1 MRLELN
7 IINLLEKNME
17 KEFTINEIANRL
29 DEHYSL
35 VNRVIS
41 RLMKEEVITGKKVG
55 RAIVCSINPK
65 SEKAKALM
73 HLNEVVRTEEFYSRN
88 REIKIIMEDFI
99 AELKARF
106 KQGLVSIA
114 IFGSYAKGTATKESD
129 IDILVICEKKKE
141 VSDIIR
147 KIHAKYGREA
157 MPVIITQSEFKGQK
171 EKPIIKE
178 IIKYHYVLYG
188 FESFTGM
195 VHRE

>member
-7 IINLLEKNME
+7 IINLLEKNSE
-17 KEFTINEIANRL
+17 QEFTINEIANRL